1 MSYFN
6 YRYESG
12 AFAFQSYVYRIGTY
26 HYNWHNDIEILIVL
40 SGAVEM
46 CHDGACTR
54 LAADDVIIIPSQC
67 GHATLALEP
76 DTVAMVLHIPP
87 KQLGHYGKQYLRR
100 RFFAVSSEIT
110 RHNAFYRSLRSLI
123 ATLWQPILE
132 AGEMPSVSVSTDE
145 GTLQQCVVNSLAV
158 DFAYLRLLKLLI
170 DAIDAT
176 PEREMI
182 PPVFD
187 TEATFMKMIT
197 YIDAHYTEAISLADI
212 ASLGGY
218 SESYASQFFKRQ
230 LGISFKEYVL
240 RMRLRAAAVNLV
252 NSEDTVVVIAHNCG
266 FSDVKAFN
274 VAFRKHFNSTPSQY
288 RKTARQVQHQTR
300 LDGWKEYLDLSDV
313 AVVKAINSYV
323 IDTDGVVNQSQA
335 ELAVAKDA
343 EAAVKFQKAEST
355 MVALKQ
361 RLEEMLT
368 IVKQFEEER

>member
-6 YRYESG
+6 YKYESG
-12 AFAFQSYVYRIGTY
+12 ALTFHTYVYRIGTY

-54 LAADDVIIIPSQC
+54 LGTDDVIIIPSQC

-76 DTVAMVLHIPP
+76 DTVAMVFHIPP
-87 KQLGHYGKQYLRR
+87 KQLAHYGKQYVRR
-100 RFFAVSSEIT
+100 RFFAVSNDIT
-110 RHNAFYRSLRSLI
+110 RYNDFYKTLRSLV
-123 ATLWQPILE
+123 ATLWQPILDSRE
-132 AGEMPSVSVSTDE
+132 VLSTTNSLGGGVS
-145 GTLQQCVVNSLAV
+145 QQCVVNVLSV
-158 DFAYLRLLKLLI
+158 DVAYLNLLKLLVG
-170 DAIDAT
+170 AIDAA
-176 PEREMI
+176 PENDTA

-230 LGISFKEYVL
+230 LGISFKEYVM

-252 NSEDTVVVIAHNCG
+252 NSEDNVVVIAHHCG

-288 RKTARQVQHQTR
+288 RKAARQVQRQTM
-300 LDGWKEYLDLSDV
+300 LEDWKEYLDLAD
-313 AVVKAINSYV
+313 A
-323 IDTDGVVNQSQA
+323 
-335 ELAVAKDA
+335 AVAQIITSYMIEATAIANKPCEDLAITKGAEEAAKLQRA
-343 EAAVKFQKAEST
+343 EATIIE
-355 MVALKQ
+355 LKQ
-361 RLEEMLT
+361 RLEDILE
-368 IVKQFEEER
+368 VVAQFEVKK